1 MSEIIKRF
9 YEQLKVLLN
18 QLNFAQR
25 ITLLMLGVIIFV
37 SFIGI
42 GIWGTRP
49 DFVTLYAGLAEEST
63 GEVVKKLDEKNIP
76 YKIGPN
82 GSSIMVPSKLVRSL
96 RVELATEGIPKGTA
110 SGYELFDQFK
120 LGVTEFTQKVNYQRA
135 LESELAKTI
144 TSISQIRA
152 ARVHLVM
159 PEESVFVS
167 DKEKT
172 TASLVLDIVG
182 GTLSQGQIN
191 GIVHLVAS
199 SVKGLSPKDITIVDT
214 NSNVLYVYED
224 DGLID
229 SGLSMRQMNVQKQY
243 EGALESRIASM
254 LTQIFGSNSSVVR
267 VNVRMNFDKL
277 ESESEIFMPADDP
290 ILRSARTMEESFDG
304 NNASNPANIAS
315 NLDKSNYAKTDETT
329 NYEVS
334 KKIEKFVKAPGYIE
348 KVSVAVILDRQI
360 TEEQSASL
368 REAISSAAG
377 IDATRGDAISLSNL
391 TFDKTGMETT
401 KKEMAKQRQ
410 TAMIMNILKNVGL
423 GLLLVLT
430 VFYAYT
436 RLKKLQAISGAGG
449 SWGVN
454 ITDAGRSAMPGAG
467 VDEEVFAQEE
477 RRTSMR
483 RSLDEMVGDNP
494 EVFARVL
501 KKWLS
506 EG

>member
-25 ITLLMLGVIIFV
+25 LTLLMLGIIIFV

-96 RVELATEGIPKGTA
+96 RVELATEGIPKGAA

-182 GTLSQGQIN
+182 GSLSQGQIN

-243 EGALESRIASM
+243 EGAMESRIASM

-290 ILRSARTMEESFDG
+290 ILRSARTMEESG
-304 NNASNPANIAS
+304 NGSNASNMANT
-315 NLDKSNYAKTDETT
+315 DKSNYAKTDETT

-348 KVSVAVILDRQI
+348 KISVAVILDRQI
-360 TEEQSASL
+360 TDEQSASL
-368 REAISSAAG
+368 KEAISSAAG

-391 TFDKTGMETT
+391 TFDKKDMETT
-401 KKEMAKQRQ
+401 KKEMDKQRQ

-423 GLLLVLT
+423 GLLLVFT

-454 ITDAGRSAMPGAG
+454 LTDAGRSAMPGAG

-483 RSLDEMVGDNP
+483 RSLDDIVGDNP

>member
-9 YEQLKVLLN
+9 YEQLKIILN
-18 QLNFAQR
+18 QLNFAQKL
-25 ITLLMLGVIIFV
+25 TLGMLGMIIFV

-49 DFVTLYAGLAEEST
+49 DFVTLYAGLQEEST
-63 GEVVKKLDEKNIP
+63 GEVVKKLDEKGIA

-82 GSSIMVPSKLVRSL
+82 GSSIMVPSKYVRSL
-96 RVELATEGIPKGTA
+96 RVELATEGIPKNT
-110 SGYELFDQFK
+110 SNGYELFDQFK

-135 LESELAKTI
+135 LELELAKTI
-144 TSISQIRA
+144 SSISQIRS
-152 ARVHLVM
+152 ARVHIVM

-172 TASLVLDIVG
+172 TASLVLDISG
-182 GTLSQGQIN
+182 GSLSQAQIN

-199 SVKGLSPKDITIVDT
+199 SIKGLSPKDITIVDT

-224 DGLID
+224 DGIVD
-229 SGLSMRQMNVQKQY
+229 SGLSNRQMNAQKQY
-243 EGALESRIASM
+243 ETVLENRISSM
-254 LTQIFGSNSSVVR
+254 LTQIFGTNASVVR

-277 ESESEIFMPADDP
+277 ESESEIFMPGEDP

-304 NNASNPANIAS
+304 NNAANPANIAT
-315 NLDKSNYAKTDETT
+315 NIDKSKYAKTDETT

-334 KKIEKFVKAPGYIE
+334 KKIEKFVKAPGYVE
-348 KVSVAVILDRQI
+348 KISVAVILDRQI

-368 REAISSAAG
+368 RGAISSAAG
-377 IDATRGDAISLSNL
+377 IDTERGDAISLSNL
-391 TFDKTGMETT
+391 TFDKTSMEAT

-410 TAMIMNILKNVGL
+410 TSMLMNILKNVGL

-436 RLKKLQAISGAGG
+436 RLKKLQAVSGAGG

-454 ITDAGRSAMPGAG
+454 MTDAGRSAIPGAG
-467 VDEEVFAQEE
+467 VDEEVYAQDE
-477 RRTSMR
+477 RRSSMR
-483 RSLDEMVGDNP
+483 RSLDDMVQDNP